1 MTHFVKK
8 ALADIRSNRFLNLIT
23 IITISLSI
31 LIVSLFL
38 LFFENA
44 SRVIESWNKGGRAM
58 IYLNKEFNLDMLPE
72 LKYRINGLGDID
84 EMVYISKAQALEK
97 LKKDMSSQ
105 SAFLKTLKKNPL
117 PDALEIKMK
126 SYNSFKEVQRFAQS
140 IKAIEIVEDVEY
152 GQGWLGR
159 FLKIFNLFKITGYTM
174 CSLFFLIALFITAN
188 TVRLAFYS
196 RRLEIE
202 IMRLVGA
209 TETFIKA
216 PFYVEGLLQG
226 LFGGILGL
234 GILLVTYVT
243 ISSGITQ
250 SLASYLYFDIRFLSI
265 KLIVLIIL
273 GSTFL
278 GWFGCYLSLKQILK

>member
-31 LIVSLFL
+31 LVVSLFL

-44 SRVIESWNKGGRAM
+44 SRVIESWNQGGRAM
-58 IYLNKEFNLDMLPE
+58 IYLKKDFTLDMLPE
-72 LKYRINGLGDID
+72 LKVKINSLGAID
-84 EMVYISKAQALEK
+84 HMVYISKSQALDK
-97 LKKDMSSQ
+97 LKKEMSS
-105 SAFLKTLKKNPL
+105 SAFLKTLRENPL
-117 PDALEIKMK
+117 PDALEIRMK
-126 SYNSFKEVQRFAQS
+126 SYNSFEGVQKFARS
-140 IKAIEIVEDVEY
+140 IKAIDIVDDVEY

-159 FLKIFNLFKITGYTM
+159 FLKVFNLFKITGYTM

-196 RRLEIE
+196 RKLEVE

-226 LFGGILGL
+226 FLGGVLGL
-234 GILLVTYVT
+234 GVLLITFITVST
-243 ISSGITQ
+243 GITQ
-250 SLASYLYFDIRFLSI
+250 SLASYMYFDIRFLSVKMI
-265 KLIVLIIL
+265 ALIIF